1 MKTEHLLIHS
11 ILAAFALASTASAA
25 DANPVYTYQAE
36 RAKTQPAANR
46 ARVEADLKAAGLSA
60 SGVVWYVVPAMS
72 DVMRLA
78 DTFPEDGAF
87 RGEVVAVLAKGE
99 YEPASFELF
108 AFDACKDVQLAVSDL
123 KAKNGAVL
131 PADRVDLTVSKPWF
145 QNGNGWVSYFSD
157 VGLKLTPELLLH
169 DENLIR
175 TELDPARPANYA
187 RLTVEENGRK
197 TTKFQWISAPRDIG
211 TLLPI
216 FNEGFADAETLL
228 PVALEKN
235 LFKQFMA
242 TVHAPANQAPGVYR
256 GTINATCGGRI
267 LAEIPF
273 AVRVLPFELPAPSPY
288 ENIDAPFYVSLMSH
302 NFNRSWILKKANGD
316 AALSDEIWE
325 RSLRSYRAH
334 NLLNP
339 DMDLFAPGMAG
350 EAERRRYAE
359 IGFDTNIV
367 HANGGEVG
375 FKWQGLNYGGRLA
388 YTQYRYLQHAIEQN
402 VKTFNAYYPGSIC
415 WQAYGDEPP
424 VGFVQAYRK
433 AWEYTLGTPLFMT
446 VAGHAAV
453 FNKGGYVYR
462 GNPMGGYPDGADM
475 RQLLDNWKQ
484 IDRDMFVNFYAGQ
497 HNGSE
502 NPQFVRYQHGLLGYL
517 SGLTGVY
524 NYEFAIGDTHYND
537 LSGDTYKPMAVSYL
551 CRSGLLETFGYL
563 GFREAIDDIRYMTLL
578 KRLCRD
584 AEATGKRENIAA
596 ARKALLWIALLERQ
610 RMDLN
615 AVRQEVTEY
624 ILDLQALLAAK

>member
-1 MKTEHLLIHS
+1 MKTKHLLINS
-11 ILAAFALASTASAA
+11 ILAVFALASTASAA

-36 RAKTQPAANR
+36 RTKTQPAANR

-60 SGVVWYVVPAMS
+60 SGVVWYAVPAMS
-72 DVMRLA
+72 DVMRLP

-99 YEPASFELF
+99 YEPASFQLF
-108 AFDACKDVQLAVSDL
+108 SFDAHEDVQLTVNDL
-123 KAKNGAVL
+123 KAGNGTVL
-131 PADRVDLTVSKPWF
+131 PADCVDLTVSKPWF

-175 TELDPARPANYA
+175 TELDSDRPGNYA
-187 RLTVEENGRK
+187 RLTVEENGK
-197 TTKFQWISAPRDIG
+197 KVTKHQWISAPNEIG
-211 TLLPI
+211 TILPI
-216 FNEGFADAETLL
+216 FNEGFADAESLQ
-228 PVALEKN
+228 PVRLEQN
-235 LFKQFMA
+235 LFKQFVA
-242 TVHAPANQAPGVYR
+242 IVHAPKSQAAGVYR
-256 GTINATCGGRI
+256 GTITATGGGRI
-267 LAEIPF
+267 LAEIPV

-302 NFNRSWILKKANGD
+302 NFNRSWILAKANGD
-316 AALSDEIWE
+316 AALADEIWE
-325 RSLRSYRAH
+325 KSLRSYRAH
-334 NLLNP
+334 NILNP
-339 DMDLFAPGMAG
+339 DMTLFASGKAG

-359 IGFDTNIV
+359 IGFCTNII
-367 HANGGEVG
+367 HSMGSEVG
-375 FKWQGLNYGGRLA
+375 FKWQGLNFGGRLT
-388 YTQYRYLQHAIEQN
+388 YTQYRYLQHRIEEIVN
-402 VKTFNAYYPGSIC
+402 TFNRYYPGSIC
-415 WQAYGDEPP
+415 WLAYGDEPP

-433 AWEYTLGTPLFMT
+433 AWEYTLGTPVYMT
-446 VAGHAAV
+446 VAGHAAI
-453 FNKGGYVYR
+453 FNKGGYVWR
-462 GNPMGGYPDGADM
+462 GNPMGGYPDGDDI

-484 IDRDMFVNFYAGQ
+484 IDRNMFVNFYAGQ

-524 NYEFAIGDTHYND
+524 NYEFGVGDTHYND

-578 KRLCRD
+578 RRLCRD

-596 ARKALLWIALLERQ
+596 ARKALLWVAQLERQ

-615 AVRQEVTEY
+615 AVRQEVIES
-624 ILDLQALLAAK
+624 ILDLQALLAVK